1 MKTFFELR
9 EATKSADKKPE
20 NYVGPDGKAKVR
32 MVPTD
37 KNVAESGELAD
48 GYRVH
53 AISKDG
59 EKMKS
64 GVHSTAKAAHD
75 MHYKMAKSGMY
86 KKIDVVKETTDL
98 DELSSKTLTSYMTK
112 ASSQAGKTNTPA
124 NTQDK
129 RIAGVNKAMKKAN
142 EEVELDEGKKG
153 VVLGFKDQYK
163 SRAGATDDGQRQMK
177 KLGGSS
183 FTVYQSSN
191 GLWAYKIFEGVEDL
205 DEAGPKIK
213 PDFLKVQRAK
223 DAAHN
228 DAMGR
233 TATGRKK
240 PVRTMTSTQRSMA
253 SMNKEEVELDELT
266 AAEKKM
272 INQMYDKKGNLTAIG
287 KKVMDQGKAASK
299 LTPKDI
305 DADNAR
311 RKEYNAYQKSKRN
324 EEVELDE
331 VTVAN
336 STAAFDLKKKA
347 ESYKK
352 TMIAAQQA
360 KGQAAH
366 DKFLKA
372 RTAFMNALKKLK
384 QMDLPKAELDALKK
398 GTNISESVELDEG
411 LSNLSHS
418 RLKYHATKGIPHGS
432 HSNAEIKDE
441 HKRRLRSEPDYV
453 KAKASMN
460 EDIKPKPDA
469 TEVIQKKKQM
479 AAISSPD
486 KDKLSKIAQMMA
498 RANEGLGRDVRDVRR
513 DAESRTRDHALAAK
527 MTDFYLNRARV
538 QKLNKEKKPVK
549 GEKD

>member
-9 EATKSADKKPE
+9 EAIKSADKKPE
-20 NYVGPDGKAKVR
+20 NYVGPDGKTKVR
-32 MVPTD
+32 MVPAD
-37 KNVAESGELAD
+37 KNVAEALKVDTKIRMA
-48 GYRVH
+48 
-53 AISKDG
+53 AA
-59 EKMKS
+59 KMKRKMEKE
-64 GVHSTAKAAHD
+64 GKTPAQIAKAIEVNFP
-75 MHYKMAKSGMY
+75 SLSES
-86 KKIDVVKETTDL
+86 VEL
-98 DELSSKTLTSYMTK
+98 DEVSNAVKDQLGNIDLSIRDWEKRWKNKSAGNPNDMK
-112 ASSQAGKTNTPA
+112 APQKIK
-124 NTQDK
+124 DL
-129 RIAGVNKAMKKAN
+129 KAQKAALMKKHN
-142 EEVELDEGKKG
+142 IKEEVELDEGKKG

-228 DAMGR
+228 AAMGR

-253 SMNKEEVELDELT
+253 SMNKEEVE
-266 AAEKKM
+266 
-272 INQMYDKKGNLTAIG
+272 I
-287 KKVMDQGKAASK
+287 
-299 LTPKDI
+299 
-305 DADNAR
+305 
-311 RKEYNAYQKSKRN
+311 
-324 EEVELDE
+324 DE

-352 TMIAAQQA
+352 TMIASQQA

-372 RTAFMNALKKLK
+372 RTAFTNALKKLN

-398 GTNISESVELDEG
+398 GTNIRESVELDEG
-411 LSNLSHS
+411 ISNLSHS

-460 EDIKPKPDA
+460 EGINEISQKAKDDYVKKSQGSHSQMSAIARDSGTPDDEKARLRKKMKDRNQGMTRAMEEAKPDA
-469 TEVIQKKKQM
+469 TEVIRKKKQM
-479 AAISSPD
+479 AAISTSD
-486 KDKLSKIAQMMA
+486 KDKLSKIAQMMKN
-498 RANEGLGRDVRDVRR
+498 AN
-513 DAESRTRDHALAAK
+513 K
-527 MTDFYLNRARV
+527 
-538 QKLNKEKKPVK
+538 
-549 GEKD
+549 

>member
-9 EATKSADKKPE
+9 EAIKSADKKPE

-64 GVHSTAKAAHD
+64 GVHSTAKAARD

-86 KKIDVVKETTDL
+86 KKIEVVKETTDL

-305 DADNAR
+305 DADNVR

-324 EEVELDE
+324 EE
-331 VTVAN
+331 
-336 STAAFDLKKKA
+336 
-347 ESYKK
+347 
-352 TMIAAQQA
+352 
-360 KGQAAH
+360 
-366 DKFLKA
+366 
-372 RTAFMNALKKLK
+372 
-384 QMDLPKAELDALKK
+384 
-398 GTNISESVELDEG
+398 VELDEG

-441 HKRRLRSEPDYV
+441 HKRRMRSEPDYV

-460 EDIKPKPDA
+460 EDIKAKPDA
-469 TEVIQKKKQM
+469 TEVIRKKKQM
-479 AAISSPD
+479 AAISTSD

-498 RANEGLGRDVRDVRR
+498 RANEGLEQDGPRKPGGDGLSKNFGKMYGKKADAYLDKKAKERR
-513 DAESRTRDHALAAK
+513 DQAAK
-527 MTDFYLNRARV
+527 NDPGASKKGLGPAVVDTDKADKKARAKGTSMAARF
-538 QKLNKEKKPVK
+538 QNKMAVKK
-549 GEKD
+549 